1 MTLTFSHMSAES
13 FVEQQ
18 LKGRKR
24 PRVREAVSCW
34 QCRTRKTRCDRES
47 PCGQCKHR
55 GIPTECVYST
65 PKDRQ
70 HVPRSRSRLRVTS
83 SSSVLSSSPQP
94 SPDGQTQIHT
104 PPDSCSSRGETP
116 ESTPTT
122 PSSAEK
128 HNVSRPPKGNAY
140 KGTAFKTRVMGLSHW
155 LAPCNEM
162 TVLKSMLDHSPEFH
176 ASRKAFAELKAQL
189 RTHNS
194 VSGSSVGMD
203 SASLRLLLP
212 ERQECEAWVAKYFRE
227 YGRIYGILDQ
237 PAFDRDLDRIYA
249 GALDHPVHICKIL
262 LAVSIAMQSNEQ
274 QKHQGRRLARAV
286 ENCIHTPKFQKPC
299 CGVVQV
305 LLLLVVMK
313 NISASETDKMYDL
326 LPLHGLIRDITTS
339 MGLHR
344 DPALFVEVKPYFAE
358 LRKRLWWC
366 FVRLNLEYSI
376 RSGTQFSLRLEENDC
391 PLPLPMSLRTLD
403 PESNGRVDE
412 GLERQAD
419 NDIRFAIAAAKLAQV
434 IGPLHQ
440 ALYSPHP
447 PSTSELQARLRSG
460 FGKFLTE
467 LPPALRS
474 GAKPTDPIE
483 ELQQSLISISMTS
496 FLSIT
501 GLGGTL
507 GTPAEASQ
515 RSQLLELW
523 DNAASVLHQFRSL
536 CQISSEMSNM
546 ACQLFWTDAARSAM
560 ASCWILG
567 RLRQLDNIRILCHP
581 QRTGCVFRELLTK
594 SLVFLQELWQT
605 RYHLGVVAAKLNLLL
620 AVSINVTSNLY
631 ADDVDPAT
639 FRQRLFDGAAMAAQR
654 LIADMQHGVQ
664 QRQQQQYSVPLIT
677 LDPPLLMPQPVGYP
691 TWEVSDTSVGL
702 LRVPD
707 PLSRASTPLLGP
719 DFLPFDYPTDVDFSG
734 AMYANNDFG
743 FVMGTGGMFQDNMTL
758 GLPSFV
764 EQQGMVPLW

>member
-1 MTLTFSHMSAES
+1 MTLTFSHMSADS
-13 FVEQQ
+13 FIEQQ

-55 GIPTECVYST
+55 GIATECIYST

-70 HVPRSRSRLRVTS
+70 GVPRSRSRLRVPS
-83 SSSVLSSSPQP
+83 SSSAP
-94 SPDGQTQIHT
+94 SPSAQLSPEGPTQTHT

-122 PSSAEK
+122 PSPAEK
-128 HNVSRPPKGNAY
+128 QNVAHAPRGNAY

-162 TVLKSMLDHSPEFH
+162 TVLKAMLDHSPEFH
-176 ASRKAFAELKAQL
+176 TSRKAFAELKAQL
-189 RTHNS
+189 RTYNN
-194 VSGSSVGMD
+194 VSEPSVGRD
-203 SASLRLLLP
+203 SASLRSLLP
-212 ERQECEAWVAKYFRE
+212 ERQECEAWIAKYFQT
-227 YGRIYGILDQ
+227 YGRLYGILDQ
-237 PAFDRDLDRIYA
+237 PAFNRDLDRIYS
-249 GALDHPVHICKIL
+249 GSLDHPVHICKIL
-262 LAVSIAMQSNEQ
+262 LAVSIAMQSSEQ
-274 QKHQGRRLARAV
+274 ERHRGRRLARAV
-286 ENCIHTPKFQKPC
+286 ENCIYTPKFQKPC

-305 LLLLVVMK
+305 LLLLAVMK
-313 NISASETDKMYDL
+313 SILASETDKMYDL

-344 DPALFVEVKPYFAE
+344 DPALFVEVTPYFAE

-376 RSGTQFSLRLEENDC
+376 RSGTQFSLRLEESDC
-391 PLPLPMSLRTLD
+391 PLPLPISLRTLD
-403 PESNGRVDE
+403 RESDGTTDSD
-412 GLERQAD
+412 LERTAE
-419 NDIRFAIAAAKLAQV
+419 NDIKFSVAAAKLAQV

-440 ALYSPHP
+440 ALYSTQP
-447 PSTSELQARLRSG
+447 PSTNELQARLRAG

-474 GAKPTDPIE
+474 GAKPTAPIE
-483 ELQQSLISISMTS
+483 ELQQSLISIPMTS

-507 GTPAEASQ
+507 GTSPEASQ

-536 CQISSEMSNM
+536 CQISSDVSNM

-594 SLVFLQELWQT
+594 SLVFLQDLWQT
-605 RYHLGVVAAKLNLLL
+605 RYHLGVVAAKFNLLL

-631 ADDVDPAT
+631 ADDVDTDT
-639 FRQRLFDGAAMAAQR
+639 FRQRLFDGAATAAQG
-654 LIADMQHGVQ
+654 LIANMQHGVQ
-664 QRQQQQYSVPLIT
+664 LRQQQQFSVPLIT
-677 LDPPLLMPQPVGYP
+677 LDPPLLMSGSVEYP
-691 TWEVSDTSVGL
+691 TWEVSDTGVGL
-702 LRVPD
+702 LGVPD

-719 DFLPFDYPTDVDFSG
+719 DFLPFDYPTNVDFAG
-734 AMYANNDFG
+734 TMYTNNDFG

-758 GLPSFV
+758 GLPPFV